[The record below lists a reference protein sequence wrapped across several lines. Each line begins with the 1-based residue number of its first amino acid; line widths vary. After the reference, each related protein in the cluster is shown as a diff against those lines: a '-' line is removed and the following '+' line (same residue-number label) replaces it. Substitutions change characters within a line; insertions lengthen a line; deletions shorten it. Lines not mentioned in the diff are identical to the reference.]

1 MKSRVQKLSII
12 TVCIAIL
19 SFGLQVKA
27 WAGVEDFERIFF
39 FGDSLSDAG
48 NIYAST
54 GQSAKAPYE
63 LIPSAPYRIG
73 GFQFSNGK
81 TWAQRFAQAMQSN
94 RSGKASLDAPG
105 RNGNYAFGGARARSG
120 SSSLAPTGQD
130 QLNLYLADYDN
141 AADPDALYVVQ
152 LGGNDVRDALEL
164 LASGDPVAAQQ
175 AIESAIAAEVG
186 LILQLHA
193 IGARHFLIVNVPD
206 IGISPAIRL
215 AGPGAAFYATMLA
228 SSYNAGLDLSVE
240 GLQGL
245 PGISIARLNLFSI
258 LGEIAAAPADYGI
271 ADTES
276 SCLVFY
282 TRSGAK
288 CSEPE
293 TYLFW
298 DGIHP
303 TARIH
308 KIVSEAAESI
318 YR

>member
-1 MKSRVQKLSII
+1 MKSRVQKFSIT

-19 SFGLQVKA
+19 AFGVQARA
-27 WAGVEDFERIFF
+27 WASTEDFDRIFF

-54 GQSAKAPYE
+54 GQSARAPYE
-63 LIPSAPYRIG
+63 IIPSAPYRIG

-81 TWAQRFAQAMQSN
+81 TWAQRFAQSMQSN

-105 RNGNYAFGGARARSG
+105 TNGNYAFGGARARSG
-120 SSSLAPTGQD
+120 SGSLAPTGQD
-130 QLNLYLADYDN
+130 QLNLYLADFN
-141 AADPDALYVVQ
+141 GAADPEALYVVQ

-164 LASGDPVAAQQ
+164 LASGDQLAAQQ
-175 AIESAIAAEVG
+175 AIESAVAAEAG
-186 LILQLHA
+186 LVMQLHD

-206 IGISPAIRL
+206 IGLSPAIRL

-228 SSYNAGLDLSVE
+228 SSYNAGLDTAVD

-245 PGISIARLNLFSI
+245 PEISIDRLNLFSI
-258 LGEIAAAPADYGI
+258 LSGIAAAPADYGI
-271 ADTES
+271 TDTES

-282 TRSGAK
+282 VKSGAK
-288 CSEPE
+288 CSQPE

-308 KIVSEAAESI
+308 KIVGEAAESI